1 MKVIFLQNV
10 LHVAKAWDIKEVKPG
25 YAQNMLFPKKLAT
38 ELTPEVEKSMKN
50 KQKKD
55 DAHRR
60 ELLENR
66 HNIAEGLTWKKLVFK
81 LRTWVNWKV
90 YGWIWEKDIISEVK
104 KKFKIELTK
113 KHIDMPDGHLK
124 KLWENIIYIKV
135 WKDAMAKVAVFIEAE

>member
-10 LHVAKAWDIKEVKPG
+10 LHVAKSWDIKEVKSG
-25 YAQNMLFPKKLAT
+25 YAQNMLFPKKLAV
-38 ELTPEVEKSMKN
+38 ELTPEVEKTMKN

-60 ELLENR
+60 ELIENR
-66 HNIAEGLTWKKLVFK
+66 HNIAEGLTWKRLLFK
-81 LRTWVNWKV
+81 LRTWANWKV

-135 WKDAMAKVAVFIEAE
+135 WKDAMAKVVVFIEAE